1 MDDLLNTKQDIE
13 YGDMNPQNMREAKLH
28 KNMQTFI
35 EAVQNGRLKPVQATV
50 APSSVVALSDL
61 RVAPELEALI
71 APLTTAEFQQLTDSC
86 SAEGI
91 RDPILV
97 WDGVIVDG
105 HNRFRIAKNLG
116 LDTVPVKS
124 MSFDSCDD
132 AKRWIVQNQLGRRNV
147 SKYERCR
154 LALFLKDSVAAAAN
168 QRMLAGKADP
178 TQISAQ
184 GTTGETRDTL
194 AKLAGVSHDTL
205 SKVEVLE
212 AEADDELKAKLR
224 ADSISVNK
232 AWNILYPK
240 QLKTTIQ
247 PTTPLD
253 TSSQSANTSF
263 TPPPV
268 DNGTTSPVAEVV
280 MPEPQVSVSSPPSD
294 DDVSDNET
302 SPESVIKFITTSLG
316 GFSQDCVQ
324 FISSNDF
331 YFNEEVLE
339 KEWAHSFTAVVSED
353 VSKPFWEHFKKAIE
367 KNTLTKVLVLTQV
380 WNDIDISFLYSTRW
394 ILTNYGYGV
403 YPFRVMMFDFTEER

>member
-28 KNMQTFI
+28 KDMQTCI
-35 EAVQNGRLKPVQATV
+35 EAFQNGSLKPVQATV
-50 APSSVVALSDL
+50 ATSSVVALSDL
-61 RVAPELEALI
+61 RVDPELEALI

-91 RDPILV
+91 RDPILL
-97 WDGVIVDG
+97 WNGTIVDG
-105 HNRFRIAKNLG
+105 HNRYRIAQTLG
-116 LDTVPVKS
+116 LDFVPVKS
-124 MSFDSCDD
+124 MSFSSRNA
-132 AKRWIVQNQLGRRNV
+132 AKRWIIENQLGRRNV

-154 LALFLKDSVAAAAN
+154 LALLLKDSVAAAAN

-178 TQISAQ
+178 PQISAE

-205 SKVEVLE
+205 SKVEILE
-212 AEADDELKAKLR
+212 READDELKAKLR
-224 ADSISVNK
+224 ADSISINK
-232 AWNILYPK
+232 AWKNLQSQQPK
-240 QLKTTIQ
+240 TNKNATAL
-247 PTTPLD
+247 LD
-253 TSSQSANTSF
+253 TTSQSAEPSSAPN
-263 TPPPV
+263 PV

-280 MPEPQVSVSSPPSD
+280 MPEPQASVSSPPSD

-302 SPESVIKFITTSLG
+302 SPESVIKFITISLG
-316 GFSQDCVQ
+316 GSSQDCVQ

-380 WNDIDISFLYSTRW
+380 WNDIDISCFYRARW

-403 YPFRVMMFDFTEER
+403 YPFRLMMFDFTEES